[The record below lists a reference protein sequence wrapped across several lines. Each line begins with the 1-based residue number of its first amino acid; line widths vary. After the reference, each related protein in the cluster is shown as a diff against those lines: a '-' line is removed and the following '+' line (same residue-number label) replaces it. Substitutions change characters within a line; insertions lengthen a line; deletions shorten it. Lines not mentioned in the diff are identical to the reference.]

1 MMISGKE
8 KGNIGENIAAE
19 YLKNNGYNILFR
31 NFRTRY
37 GEIDIIG
44 EEDGYIAFIEVKAR
58 KNFKMGLPCES
69 VSVNKQRRIARMAN
83 LYIAIN
89 NLSNRN
95 FRFDIVEMIL
105 DGEEAKFI
113 RILKDAFWVESVF

>member
-1 MMISGKE
+1 MIISGKE

-19 YLKNNGYNILFR
+19 YLKDNGYSILFR
-31 NFRTRY
+31 NFRTRF

-44 EEDGYIAFIEVKAR
+44 EEHGYIVFIEVKAR
-58 KNFKMGLPCES
+58 KNFQMGLPCES
-69 VSVNKQRRIARMAN
+69 VSINKQRRIARMAS

-89 NLSNRN
+89 NLSDRN

-105 DGEEAKFI
+105 DGENAKYI
-113 RILKDAFWVESVF
+113 RILKDAFLVEKAF